1 MFKTTKI
8 GVVDSLKISLI
19 ALLFLCLE
27 HTQSIDVKE
36 GNKSMKEITWIL
48 EEHLGEDWN
57 SERISYHCELPAE
70 LVNLPLAIRQDD
82 GIVLAAQ
89 FVPEQP
95 KSHKGYVHFVVNLPA
110 YVRRY
115 WTLIRVPEDSKAD
128 IFVNFIDDSIAELGT
143 SGLAVRV
150 PIGQWE
156 DSTGRKPEEVPTP
169 IMAFKSVGPE
179 WVWNSA
185 DTLPISSDGLQR
197 QNYATWPSFC

>member
-70 LVNLPLAIRQDD
+70 LVNLPLAVRQDD

-95 KSHKGYVHFVVNLPA
+95 KSHKGYGPL
-110 YVRRY
+110 RRQPPC
-115 WTLIRVPEDSKAD
+115 LRAPEDSKAD

-169 IMAFKSVGPE
+169 ITAFKSVGPE

>member
-1 MFKTTKI
+1 M
-8 GVVDSLKISLI
+8 
-19 ALLFLCLE
+19 
-27 HTQSIDVKE
+27 
-36 GNKSMKEITWIL
+36 
-48 EEHLGEDWN
+48 
-57 SERISYHCELPAE
+57 
-70 LVNLPLAIRQDD
+70 
-82 GIVLAAQ
+82 
-89 FVPEQP
+89 
-95 KSHKGYVHFVVNLPA
+95 
-110 YVRRY
+110 
-115 WTLIRVPEDSKAD
+115 
-128 IFVNFIDDSIAELGT
+128 NFIDDSIAELGT